1 MYYELLNS
9 IYKYYNHY
17 HARPPRPRTSSCRS
31 TAGCRSCPQSR
42 SGWTWILG
50 EKRLVIIGIIFWKIS
65 CFSIAYIWLSMLSSV
80 IVSVYNQIMPLQSL
94 IKIRPLL
101 PSAKP
106 CIPKYDHPQYI
117 VCFFFNFY
125 IFAHFST
132 WHLRWRGNSSNK
144 GFCCCLKYETHL
156 RGNNSFPLWR
166 YS

>member
-1 MYYELLNS
+1 MRVHLGLVQVLVEVRRVVVLVRNPDPDELGYWGRKDL
-9 IYKYYNHY
+9 
-17 HARPPRPRTSSCRS
+17 SS
-31 TAGCRSCPQSR
+31 
-42 SGWTWILG
+42 L
-50 EKRLVIIGIIFWKIS
+50 GIIFWRIY

-106 CIPKYDHPQYI
+106 CIPKHDHPQYI